1 MTLLQL
7 QMGWEN
13 SDWCLK
19 MQLVAGAS
27 LSLQQ
32 AVEGVH
38 SMLCCCCGQN
48 LLYFGLGAGGEEE
61 MWWWSVVVG

>member
-7 QMGWEN
+7 RMGWEN

-32 AVEGVH
+32 AAEGVH
-38 SMLCCCCGQN
+38 SMLCCCGRN
-48 LLYFGLGAGGEEE
+48 RLRFGLGAGGEEE
-61 MWWWSVVVG
+61 TWWWSVVVG